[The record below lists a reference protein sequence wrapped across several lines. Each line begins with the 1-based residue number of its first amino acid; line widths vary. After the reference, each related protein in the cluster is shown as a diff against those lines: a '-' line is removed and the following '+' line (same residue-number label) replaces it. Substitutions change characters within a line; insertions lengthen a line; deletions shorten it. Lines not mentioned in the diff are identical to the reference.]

1 MRFAWRT
8 DPAVRI
14 IAAVALVVTGCG
26 VVFGLSALDFAFL
39 VVAATVVVVALVVRA
54 SFAAGADID
63 EQGFRAFAIAAHIA
77 SGAVVAALAGA
88 AVVIVLVFGARLF
101 SALR

>member
-1 MRFAWRT
+1 M
-8 DPAVRI
+8 
-14 IAAVALVVTGCG
+14 
-26 VVFGLSALDFAFL
+26 VFGLSALDFAFL

-88 AVVIVLVFGARLF
+88 SVVIVLVFGARLF